1 MKIDDIIQKCMQF
14 EIYQQR
20 TVSEDYAEI
29 VMYTKEI
36 FKWKIIFDEIFGEP
50 ASPAGIKPTKEDLE
64 LTHAFGGLFDDQ
76 TLYAGEIDGQRIIV
90 MFWPWQDGKRVTIKI
105 AFLKK

>member
-1 MKIDDIIQKCMQF
+1 MKIDNIIEKCRKF

-20 TVSEDYAEI
+20 TISEDYAEI

-36 FKWKIIFDEIFGEP
+36 FKWKTIFDEIFGEP
-50 ASPAGIKPTKEDLE
+50 LSPAGIKPTKEDLE
-64 LTHAFGGLFDDQ
+64 LTRPFGGLFDEQ
-76 TLYAGEIDGQRIIV
+76 TLYLQKFDGQKMLV